1 MLIAAT
7 PGDNAGLEFDLCR
20 RNGGCL
26 LQPVGGLDS
35 NCAALGAPAARSPGS
50 LRVARTGSSARGCPN
65 KPCAVR
71 AALTMNNIIMAALAL
86 ESYRPL
92 AVQYNAA
99 VLIAFW
105 SGGSVYR

>member
-20 RNGGCL
+20 RKGGCR
-26 LQPVGGLDS
+26 
-35 NCAALGAPAARSPGS
+35 LGAWIQTVPPWGS
-50 LRVARTGSSARGCPN
+50 CGAKSWLVACRADWEQCAWLP
-65 KPCAVR
+65 KQAVR
-71 AALTMNNIIMAALAL
+71 GSRCFNDELAALAL